1 MIPADK
7 VYRIT
12 KESKDR
18 NLKKKLD
25 EIETAILD
33 RANNGLYT
41 LDYFGMLP
49 VDVVEILK
57 ENGYNIQSNGFSTCS
72 KICWGNVGQ
81 NP

>member
-1 MIPADK
+1 MISADK

-12 KESKDR
+12 KESKDC

-57 ENGYNIQSNGFSTCS
+57 ENGYNIKSNDLNTWSW
-72 KICWGNVGQ
+72 ICWGNVGQ